1 MSRAMELSVVARCRG
16 SFLGPVQAGLRPAS
30 GDQPYP
36 SMMSLRLRVFPRLE
50 TFSAKLGLPG
60 QTGVSCS
67 PWCQGG
73 FHDHVGPDGLCSLA
87 CKAADR
93 WAGARGH
100 SLFPDSHKTPK
111 CCLVIPGREKS
122 MTLSLTRASR

>member
-50 TFSAKLGLPG
+50 TFSAKRA
-60 QTGVSCS
+60 S
-67 PWCQGG
+67 
-73 FHDHVGPDGLCSLA
+73 
-87 CKAADR
+87 
-93 WAGARGH
+93 WANWGE
-100 SLFPDSHKTPK
+100 LFT
-111 CCLVIPGREKS
+111 LVPGRIP
-122 MTLSLTRASR
+122 